1 MWLRFSL
8 EEISHLAVTMELSR
22 CLGVAAFER
31 HDLRLHQVDLVAA
44 ALLGLYRIVF
54 CIHSASQSQLQGTKQ
69 KRQEAK
75 VK

>member
-1 MWLRFSL
+1 VWLRFSL

-44 ALLGLYRIVF
+44 ALLGRYRIVYTQHPSPS
-54 CIHSASQSQLQGTKQ
+54 CKERNKSGRKLRSSS
-69 KRQEAK
+69 
-75 VK
+75 